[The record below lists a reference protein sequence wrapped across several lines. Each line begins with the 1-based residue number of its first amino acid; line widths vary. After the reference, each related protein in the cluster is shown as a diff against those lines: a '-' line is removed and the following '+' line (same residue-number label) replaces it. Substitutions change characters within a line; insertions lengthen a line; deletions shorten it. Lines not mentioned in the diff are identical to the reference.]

1 MTSIIDKPLAT
12 RESALEQLDAFKPK
26 LGHAYAADRN
36 FDNGPGE
43 HLSVSTLSPWVR
55 HRLILEEELVSAA
68 LGSHSFAASEK
79 FIQEVFWR
87 SYWKGWL
94 EMRLRRSSS

>member
-12 RESALEQLDAFKPK
+12 EKALEQLDAFKPK

-55 HRLILEEELVSAA
+55 HRLISRKTSAA
-68 LGSHSFAASEK
+68 LGSLALPHPKNSFKKSSGVP
-79 FIQEVFWR
+79 IG
-87 SYWKGWL
+87 GWL
-94 EMRLRRSSS
+94 EMV